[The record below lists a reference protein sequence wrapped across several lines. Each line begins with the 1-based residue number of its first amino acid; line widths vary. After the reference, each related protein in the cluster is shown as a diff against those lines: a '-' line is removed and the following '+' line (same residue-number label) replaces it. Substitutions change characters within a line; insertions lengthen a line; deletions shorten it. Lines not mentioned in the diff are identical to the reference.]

1 MSEEEV
7 IERYVQLVI
16 TVNNELVKTIK
27 NLEKF
32 NGELCKMVSNINN
45 LSFVVNKK
53 IDDIQ
58 KTVQIFLSSVVCMR
72 Y

>member
-16 TVNNELVKTIK
+16 IVNNELVKTIK
-27 NLEKF
+27 NLEKI
-32 NGELCKMVSNINN
+32 NDDELCKMVSNINN
-45 LSFVVNKK
+45 VSFVVNKK

-58 KTVQIFLSSVVCMR
+58 KTV
-72 Y
+72 

>member
-27 NLEKF
+27 DLEKI
-32 NGELCKMVSNINN
+32 NDELCKMVSNINN
-45 LSFVVNKK
+45 VSFVVNKK

-58 KTVQIFLSSVVCMR
+58 KTL
-72 Y
+72 

>member
-27 NLEKF
+27 NLEKIK
-32 NGELCKMVSNINN
+32 GELCKMVSNINN

-58 KTVQIFLSSVVCMR
+58 KTL
-72 Y
+72 

>member
-16 TVNNELVKTIK
+16 TVNNESEKTIK
-27 NLEKF
+27 NLEKI
-32 NGELCKMVSNINN
+32 NDELCIMVSNINN
-45 LSFVVNKK
+45 VSFVVNNK

-58 KTVQIFLSSVVCMR
+58 KTV
-72 Y
+72 

>member
-27 NLEKF
+27 NLEKI

-53 IDDIQ
+53 IEDIQ
-58 KTVQIFLSSVVCMR
+58 KTL
-72 Y
+72 